1 MFKEQDKKLMKIVRM
16 LAASAIFAA
25 IATLPAYAQ
34 GTRPAPTTPPRPT
47 ASPAPTSTANV
58 AVPDTKIAFV
68 NTEAFAEEK
77 DGINRFVSALQV
89 LGREFKIKQDELV
102 GIQNRMRQIVTDIE
116 TLKKAPVVS
125 EASIQ
130 AKQDDGERLQRE
142 YEYKQK
148 DYEAL
153 SQKRYREVVG
163 PVSADIGK
171 ELDAF
176 RKERGLTMILDVTKL
191 LPAILSAK
199 EEMDITRA
207 FITYYNSK
215 NPVAASTPAPK

>member
-1 MFKEQDKKLMKIVRM
+1 MKIVRM

-34 GTRPAPTTPPRPT
+34 ATRPVATTATPPRAT
-47 ASPAPTSTANV
+47 ASPAPNTTSA

-68 NTEAFAEEK
+68 NTEAFADEK
-77 DGINRFVSALQV
+77 DGISRFVIALQT
-89 LGREFKIKQDELV
+89 LGREFKPKQDELV
-102 GIQNRMRQIVTDIE
+102 GMQNRMRQIATDIE
-116 TLKKAPVVS
+116 TLKKAPAVS
-125 EASIQ
+125 DASIQ

-142 YEYKQK
+142 FEYKQK

-153 SQKRYREVVG
+153 SQRRYREVVG
-163 PVSADIGK
+163 PVSVDIGK

-176 RKERGLTMILDVTKL
+176 RKDRGLTIILDVTKL

-199 EEMDITRA
+199 EEMDITRP

-215 NPVAASTPAPK
+215 NPVTASAPGPK